1 MDSKVMEILKEEKTD
16 ISEYFRIFGNI
27 NMTLLIK
34 KRKTM
39 NLRENGTYVP
49 SSESKDIKGW
59 LAFFLFQI
67 ACGGI
72 ISFVSIFFNI
82 SLESYEGFP
91 ELYAYIG
98 MACDMLCA
106 LGLLGAAAY
115 TLYAFIKRKPNAV
128 SLGKIVVTVI
138 MLTNIAILLM
148 GELDDSGLGSAQ
160 RIVQTLVWNVIW
172 LIYLSKSEQVE
183 RLFPREQ
190 RKVYKRDFLLLFI
203 FVLPMIFL
211 GIVILTTLF

>member
-16 ISEYFRIFGNI
+16 ISEYFRTFGNI

-39 NLRENGTYVP
+39 NLRENGMYVP

-67 ACGGI
+67 GCGGI

-98 MACDMLCA
+98 MTCDMLCA

-148 GELDDSGLGSAQ
+148 GELDDNGLGSAPNALS
-160 RIVQTLVWNVIW
+160 RPWCGMLFGSFISPSPNRWSDCFHAKGEKYISVIFCC
-172 LIYLSKSEQVE
+172 YLSSC
-183 RLFPREQ
+183 FP
-190 RKVYKRDFLLLFI
+190 
-203 FVLPMIFL
+203 
-211 GIVILTTLF
+211 